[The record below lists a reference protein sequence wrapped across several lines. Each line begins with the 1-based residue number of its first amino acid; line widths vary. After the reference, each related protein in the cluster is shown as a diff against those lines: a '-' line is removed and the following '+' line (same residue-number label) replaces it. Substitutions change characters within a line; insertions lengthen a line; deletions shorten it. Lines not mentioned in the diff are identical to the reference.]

1 MSYKA
6 PPLGNLK
13 HPNLQTTYIDSIKY
27 SNVFFFFQDLA
38 EILWEI
44 REKKIIFSHKPLK
57 KLSNS
62 QLTTLFGQE

>member
-1 MSYKA
+1 
-6 PPLGNLK
+6 
-13 HPNLQTTYIDSIKY
+13 
-27 SNVFFFFQDLA
+27 FFFFQDLA